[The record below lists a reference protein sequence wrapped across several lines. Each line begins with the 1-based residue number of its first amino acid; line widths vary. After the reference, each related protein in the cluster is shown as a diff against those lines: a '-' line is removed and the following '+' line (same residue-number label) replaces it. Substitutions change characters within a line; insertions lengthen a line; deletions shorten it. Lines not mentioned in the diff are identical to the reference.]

1 MPDVKFGIDRLS
13 NLWPE
18 RFSMGSLRDLT
29 HTVAAAWKLYPSQA
43 RITEDL
49 CKQCVNMTELAGDLH
64 GTVLRDSAGGYSGDR
79 CNRPHAA
86 RARQQRKIGDTQR
99 TPAAPLTM
107 GGAGLVVVIVVVV
120 RHDSSRSIAPRR
132 GGCHN
137 AETTGRSCSEQRFRR
152 ARTCWAAT
160 GKFSRRSGKEP

>member
-1 MPDVKFGIDRLS
+1 
-13 NLWPE
+13 
-18 RFSMGSLRDLT
+18 MGSLRDLT

-64 GTVLRDSAGGYSGDR
+64 GTVLCDSAGGYSGDR

-99 TPAAPLTM
+99 TPAAPLT
-107 GGAGLVVVIVVVV
+107 
-120 RHDSSRSIAPRR
+120 RS
-132 GGCHN
+132 
-137 AETTGRSCSEQRFRR
+137 
-152 ARTCWAAT
+152 
-160 GKFSRRSGKEP
+160 